1 MKVYGTSDD
10 LVELEGSKYQEN
22 EIGCYGSDVI
32 IAFDDGAVIRVSYGK
47 PEGAIWEITL
57 LKRGT
62 AGNAVFICYDED
74 DEIYSDIFETDAEV
88 RSHWV
93 IDRGTEP
100 PKEAFVPAKDEYR
113 HIDRGTEPPKE
124 AFVPAKDEYRQGV
137 EYVIYELMKELDV
150 PGSNEIR
157 KLPSA
162 DDICAAAAEKI
173 REYLM
178 CSKET
183 PQHPDEEEDILAC
196 QRCGSGEYL
205 YNEDGNKNNYCGQ
218 CGQKLVWQQ

>member
-88 RSHWV
+88 CSHWV
-93 IDRGTEP
+93 
-100 PKEAFVPAKDEYR
+100 
-113 HIDRGTEPPKE
+113 IDRGTEPPKE

>member
-57 LKRGT
+57 LKRGAT
-62 AGNAVFICYDED
+62 GNAVFICYDED

-88 RSHWV
+88 CSHWV
-93 IDRGTEP
+93 
-100 PKEAFVPAKDEYR
+100 
-113 HIDRGTEPPKE
+113 IDRGTEPPKE

-178 CSKET
+178 CSKEI
-183 PQHPDEEEDILAC
+183 PQHPDEEEGILAC

>member
-88 RSHWV
+88 CSHWV
-93 IDRGTEP
+93 
-100 PKEAFVPAKDEYR
+100 
-113 HIDRGTEPPKE
+113 IDRGTEPPKE

-162 DDICAAAAEKI
+162 DDICAAAAKKI

-178 CSKET
+178 CSKEI
-183 PQHPDEEEDILAC
+183 PQHPDEEEGILAC

>member
-62 AGNAVFICYDED
+62 AGNAVFICYDEY

-88 RSHWV
+88 CSHWV
-93 IDRGTEP
+93 
-100 PKEAFVPAKDEYR
+100 
-113 HIDRGTEPPKE
+113 IDRGTEPPKE

>member
-88 RSHWV
+88 CSHWV

-100 PKEAFVPAKDEYR
+100 PKEAFVS
-113 HIDRGTEPPKE
+113 
-124 AFVPAKDEYRQGV
+124 AKDEYRQGV

-183 PQHPDEEEDILAC
+183 PQHPDEEEGILAC

>member
-74 DEIYSDIFETDAEV
+74 DEIYSDIFEIDAEV

-93 IDRGTEP
+93 
-100 PKEAFVPAKDEYR
+100 
-113 HIDRGTEPPKE
+113 IDRGTEPPKE

-178 CSKET
+178 CAKET

>member
-88 RSHWV
+88 CSHWV
-93 IDRGTEP
+93 
-100 PKEAFVPAKDEYR
+100 
-113 HIDRGTEPPKE
+113 IDRGTEPPKE

-173 REYLM
+173 SEYLM

>member
-57 LKRGT
+57 LKRGAT
-62 AGNAVFICYDED
+62 GNAVFICYDED

-88 RSHWV
+88 CSHWV
-93 IDRGTEP
+93 
-100 PKEAFVPAKDEYR
+100 
-113 HIDRGTEPPKE
+113 IDRGTEPPKE

-183 PQHPDEEEDILAC
+183 PQHPDEEEGILAC

>member
-74 DEIYSDIFETDAEV
+74 DGIYSDIFETDAEV
-88 RSHWV
+88 CSHWV
-93 IDRGTEP
+93 
-100 PKEAFVPAKDEYR
+100 
-113 HIDRGTEPPKE
+113 IDRGTEPPKE

-162 DDICAAAAEKI
+162 DDICAAAAKKI

-178 CSKET
+178 CSKEI
-183 PQHPDEEEDILAC
+183 PQHPDEEEGILAC

>member
-57 LKRGT
+57 LKKGT

-88 RSHWV
+88 CSHWV
-93 IDRGTEP
+93 IDRGAKP
-100 PKEAFVPAKDEYR
+100 PKEAFM
-113 HIDRGTEPPKE
+113 
-124 AFVPAKDEYRQGV
+124 PAKDEYRQGV

-173 REYLM
+173 REYLECAEGTNAQM
-178 CSKET
+178 
-183 PQHPDEEEDILAC
+183 
-196 QRCGSGEYL
+196 
-205 YNEDGNKNNYCGQ
+205 
-218 CGQKLVWQQ
+218 

>member
-88 RSHWV
+88 CSHWV
-93 IDRGTEP
+93 
-100 PKEAFVPAKDEYR
+100 
-113 HIDRGTEPPKE
+113 IDRGTEPPKE

-157 KLPSA
+157 KLPST

>member
-22 EIGCYGSDVI
+22 EIGCYGSEVI

-47 PEGAIWEITL
+47 PEGAIWEIAL

-62 AGNAVFICYDED
+62 AGNAVFICHDED

-93 IDRGTEP
+93 IDRGAEP
-100 PKEAFVPAKDEYR
+100 PKEAFM
-113 HIDRGTEPPKE
+113 
-124 AFVPAKDEYRQGV
+124 PAKDEYRQGV

-183 PQHPDEEEDILAC
+183 PQHPDEEEGILAC

>member
-113 HIDRGTEPPKE
+113 
-124 AFVPAKDEYRQGV
+124 QGV

-150 PGSNEIR
+150 PGSDEIR

-162 DDICAAAAEKI
+162 DDICAAAAKKI

>member
-1 MKVYGTSDD
+1 MKVYGISDD

-47 PEGAIWEITL
+47 PDGAIWEITL
-57 LKRGT
+57 LKKGT
-62 AGNAVFICYDED
+62 AGNIICVCYDED
-74 DEIYSDIFETDAEV
+74 ADIYSDIFETDAEV
-88 RSHWV
+88 CNHWV
-93 IDRGTEP
+93 IDRGAEP
-100 PKEAFVPAKDEYR
+100 PKGAFAPAKDEYR
-113 HIDRGTEPPKE
+113 H
-124 AFVPAKDEYRQGV
+124 GV
-137 EYVIYELMKELDV
+137 ECVIYELMKELDV

-162 DDICAAAAEKI
+162 DDICAAVAEKI

>member
-1 MKVYGTSDD
+1 MC
-10 LVELEGSKYQEN
+10 SK
-22 EIGCYGSDVI
+22 
-32 IAFDDGAVIRVSYGK
+32 
-47 PEGAIWEITL
+47 
-57 LKRGT
+57 
-62 AGNAVFICYDED
+62 
-74 DEIYSDIFETDAEV
+74 ETPQ
-88 RSHWV
+88 H
-93 IDRGTEP
+93 P
-100 PKEAFVPAKDEYR
+100 
-113 HIDRGTEPPKE
+113 
-124 AFVPAKDEYRQGV
+124 VPAKDEYRQGV

>member
-88 RSHWV
+88 CSHWV
-93 IDRGTEP
+93 IDRGAEP
-100 PKEAFVPAKDEYR
+100 PKEAFVS
-113 HIDRGTEPPKE
+113 
-124 AFVPAKDEYRQGV
+124 AKDEYRQGV

-178 CSKET
+178 CSKEI
-183 PQHPDEEEDILAC
+183 PQYPDEEEGILAC

>member
-88 RSHWV
+88 CSHWV
-93 IDRGTEP
+93 
-100 PKEAFVPAKDEYR
+100 
-113 HIDRGTEPPKE
+113 IDRGTEPPKE

-183 PQHPDEEEDILAC
+183 PQHPDEEEGILAC

>member
-57 LKRGT
+57 LKRGAT
-62 AGNAVFICYDED
+62 GNAVFICYDED

-88 RSHWV
+88 CSHWV
-93 IDRGTEP
+93 
-100 PKEAFVPAKDEYR
+100 
-113 HIDRGTEPPKE
+113 IDRGTEPPKE

>member
-10 LVELEGSKYQEN
+10 LVQLEGSKYQEN

-93 IDRGTEP
+93 IDRG
-100 PKEAFVPAKDEYR
+100 A
-113 HIDRGTEPPKE
+113 EPPKE

-162 DDICAAAAEKI
+162 DDICAAAAKKI

-178 CSKET
+178 CSKEI
-183 PQHPDEEEDILAC
+183 PQHPDEEEGILAC

-205 YNEDGNKNNYCGQ
+205 YNEDRNKNNYCGQ

>member
-88 RSHWV
+88 CSHWV

-100 PKEAFVPAKDEYR
+100 PKEAFVP
-113 HIDRGTEPPKE
+113 T
-124 AFVPAKDEYRQGV
+124 KDEYRQGV

-150 PGSNEIR
+150 PGSDEIR

-162 DDICAAAAEKI
+162 DDICAAAAKKI

>member
-32 IAFDDGAVIRVSYGK
+32 VTFDDGTVIRVSYGK

-88 RSHWV
+88 CSHWV
-93 IDRGTEP
+93 
-100 PKEAFVPAKDEYR
+100 
-113 HIDRGTEPPKE
+113 IDRGTEPPKE

-183 PQHPDEEEDILAC
+183 PQHPDEEEGILAC

>member
-88 RSHWV
+88 CSHWV
-93 IDRGTEP
+93 
-100 PKEAFVPAKDEYR
+100 
-113 HIDRGTEPPKE
+113 IDRGTEPPKE

-178 CSKET
+178 CSKEI
-183 PQHPDEEEDILAC
+183 PQHPDEEEGILSC

>member
-62 AGNAVFICYDED
+62 AGNTVFICYDED

-88 RSHWV
+88 CSHWV
-93 IDRGTEP
+93 IDRG
-100 PKEAFVPAKDEYR
+100 A
-113 HIDRGTEPPKE
+113 EPPKE

-162 DDICAAAAEKI
+162 DDICAAAAKKI

>member
-10 LVELEGSKYQEN
+10 LVELEGTKYQEN

-57 LKRGT
+57 LKRGAT
-62 AGNAVFICYDED
+62 GNAVFICYDED

-88 RSHWV
+88 CSHWV
-93 IDRGTEP
+93 
-100 PKEAFVPAKDEYR
+100 
-113 HIDRGTEPPKE
+113 IDRGTEPPKE

-183 PQHPDEEEDILAC
+183 PQHPDEEEGILAC

>member
-57 LKRGT
+57 LKRGAT
-62 AGNAVFICYDED
+62 GNAVFICYDED

-88 RSHWV
+88 CSHWV
-93 IDRGTEP
+93 
-100 PKEAFVPAKDEYR
+100 
-113 HIDRGTEPPKE
+113 IDRGTEPPKE

-162 DDICAAAAEKI
+162 DDICAAAAKKI

>member
-88 RSHWV
+88 CSHWV
-93 IDRGTEP
+93 
-100 PKEAFVPAKDEYR
+100 
-113 HIDRGTEPPKE
+113 IDRGTEPPKE

-178 CSKET
+178 CSKEI
-183 PQHPDEEEDILAC
+183 PQHPDEEEGILAC

>member
-57 LKRGT
+57 LKRGA

-88 RSHWV
+88 CSHWV
-93 IDRGTEP
+93 IDRG
-100 PKEAFVPAKDEYR
+100 A
-113 HIDRGTEPPKE
+113 EPPKE

-183 PQHPDEEEDILAC
+183 PQHPDEEDILAC